1 LRLSSSI
8 LIVGGGPSLEGQKD
22 LLRHVPF
29 DTFACNRFTL
39 WEERPFLP
47 TYYACSA
54 NAVLRDV
61 EPADPPAAQR
71 RFIVSR
77 RRDQLEGWDGWTPV
91 YKKEWHDLLLP
102 GVEEPLVRGG
112 ATMPGIMAQLAIWMG
127 YTKLYF
133 VGIEQRGS
141 GHVYDPNGELRVH
154 YFIPDE
160 DKLFAHWRVIK
171 KTYEDMGVEL
181 TDCTPNGRL
190 NGILGYEPLSE
201 VLSGA
206 TIPTS

>member
-1 LRLSSSI
+1 MRLSSSI

-22 LLRHVPF
+22 LLRNVPF

-54 NAVLRDV
+54 NAVLKDV
-61 EPADPPAAQR
+61 EPRDPPYVQE
-71 RFIVSR
+71 RFMVSR

-91 YKKEWHDLLLP
+91 YKKEKHDLLLP
-102 GVEEPLVRGG
+102 GGELLVKGG
-112 ATMPGIMAQLAIWMG
+112 STMPGIMAQLAIWMG
-127 YTKLYF
+127 YTNLYF
-133 VGIEQRGS
+133 VGIEQKGS
-141 GHVYDPNGELRVH
+141 GHVYDLEGELQH
-154 YFIPDE
+154 YYFIPDE
-160 DKLFAHWRVIK
+160 DVLFTNWKEIK
-171 KTYEDMGVEL
+171 DFYKDIEM

-201 VLSGA
+201 VLSGV
-206 TIPTS
+206 PTT